1 MKMIKI
7 TEANDS
13 LADYVANLT
22 EEIVVVT
29 SNGQPIAALV
39 NLENVDLESL
49 SLVTNPNFQS
59 MIERSRARRQ
69 QEGGISSEEVR
80 RRLGLAQS

>member
-1 MKMIKI
+1 MKIIEI
-7 TEANDS
+7 TDANDS
-13 LADYVANLT
+13 LADYTANLA
-22 EEIVVVT
+22 EEAVIIT

-49 SLVTNPNFQS
+49 SLGTNPNFQS